1 MFGKASM
8 PQKKINSLIGAG
20 THIEGNLLFNG
31 GLRIDGKVKGDVCA
45 SGDDNAM
52 LVVSEHAQI
61 DGEIRVPHVVING
74 AVNGPIRADQYLELQ
89 SKARINGDVH
99 YKTLEMQLG
108 AIVQGQLCISSQQ
121 ESASVVEL
129 KRSSN

>member
-1 MFGKASM
+1 
-8 PQKKINSLIGAG
+8 
-20 THIEGNLLFNG
+20 
-31 GLRIDGKVKGDVCA
+31 
-45 SGDDNAM
+45 M

-74 AVNGPIRADQYLELQ
+74 TVNGPIRADQYLELQ
-89 SKARINGDVH
+89 SKAKINGDVH

-108 AIVQGQLCISSQQ
+108 AIVQGQLCITSQQ

>member
-8 PQKKINSLIGAG
+8 PQNKINSLIGAG

-74 AVNGPIRADQYLELQ
+74 TVNGPIRADQYLELQ
-89 SKARINGDVH
+89 SKAKINGDVH

-108 AIVQGQLCISSQQ
+108 AIVQGQLCITSQQ